1 MGTPQTWQQRAG
13 EGQGG
18 RYPRGMMRRAGS
30 ARVAHS
36 KARFAAP
43 ACSCCRGSVL
53 EAPAAPRDVFPVP
66 CQKGSPIPITTPV
79 ILAALCLQALCF
91 SSCKISRLGNDSAA
105 GRGLWGGSH
114 VAVPLQDRKGSGD
127 QVEQRQVLTPPPQL
141 LPSPFFLE
149 SRKNTQR
156 D

>member
-1 MGTPQTWQQRAG
+1 MHGVGPAC
-13 EGQGG
+13 
-18 RYPRGMMRRAGS
+18 
-30 ARVAHS
+30 VAHS

-43 ACSCCRGSVL
+43 VCSSLLQGKRPGSACSSPGR
-53 EAPAAPRDVFPVP
+53 FPVP
-66 CQKGSPIPITTPV
+66 CQKGSLIPITTPV
-79 ILAALCLQALCF
+79 ILAALCLQDLCF
-91 SSCKISRLGNDSAA
+91 SSCKISCLGNDSAA

-114 VAVPLQDRKGSGD
+114 VAVPLQDRRGSGD
-127 QVEQRQVLTPPPQL
+127 RVEQRQVLTPPPQL